1 MQAKG
6 DNIMEMG
13 RLGGPDDDNV
23 TLGKDLQRELTKS
36 IQADTT
42 LADAEGLVDRLFVS
56 RKYKK
61 RITDT
66 FGPWGGT
73 PEVNRDS
80 KAWAKRQIRRLAKR
94 EEDELIQ
101 SQRSLNISKKKGSK
115 GKADGITDLAPDLAD
130 MISQHLRKTKIPYD
144 VSRRIDQEQAFLKK
158 KKKSKKRRKK
168 TRKKR
173 RRSKRH

>member
-1 MQAKG
+1 MPGGAG
-6 DNIMEMG
+6 MDDGME
-13 RLGGPDDDNV
+13 LGNDIQR
-23 TLGKDLQRELTKS
+23 DLVKK
-36 IQADTT
+36 IKNDTT
-42 LADAEGLVDRLFVS
+42 IAEANDMVNRLFDS
-56 RKYKK
+56 REFKP
-61 RITDT
+61 RITQY
-66 FGPWGGT
+66 FGYAGVT
-73 PEVNRDS
+73 AEIKQDS
-80 KAWAKRQIRRLAKR
+80 KDWAKRQIRRLVKK

-101 SQRSLNISKKKGSK
+101 SKRSVNISKKKGSK